1 MGSVIVYNDNSV
13 EFAVSSLEGL
23 KIIIDHFNKYFF
35 NYKKKQVDFELFKKA
50 FYLIQNKEHLTENG
64 LCKII
69 SFRASINLGLS
80 DELTSAF
87 PNITPM
93 ERSLVLSP
101 KIVNPK

>member
-1 MGSVIVYNDNSV
+1 M
-13 EFAVSSLEGL
+13 
-23 KIIIDHFNKYFF
+23 IILINIFLIT
-35 NYKKKQVDFELFKKA
+35 KKQVDFELFKKA
-50 FYLIQNKEHLTENG
+50 FYLLQNKEHLTENG

-101 KIVNPK
+101 KIVNPKWLTGFITGEGCFL